1 MSTAPPTLATPPPA
15 QPIIDDA
22 SSPTYRVTSL
32 HPSEVDEW
40 LDHLT
45 ASFAHKGTPRA
56 YFQRHLTLD
65 PALDWAGILVLRL
78 PSPPTPPRCV
88 SSIRVFLRPIYIDG
102 QPTMLGGIGE
112 VSTQPAHRGR
122 GYAEACL
129 TAGLAYLASLGI
141 HLSSLHTSNVPHY
154 YHRLG
159 WRRVERVHAVLP
171 LPPSLTA
178 AAPSIPQPSLTPTPT
193 STSLTPCIA
202 PLTPSDL
209 SPPSPTLTALSS
221 IYASYAPHFN
231 GPVHRSSEYWQS
243 WVRGEL
249 AHSLTTPTP
258 ILGFT
263 YHHPPS
269 APTPT
274 AYILASRITWE
285 MHLTLTPQP
294 TPSLTPNPTPT
305 PTLLVKQHLA
315 VREFACSDDLRR
327 ADGGRAAFLA
337 LVVRAAE
344 AAGFGEGE
352 GEGGGDA
359 LMVRV
364 ALPIV
369 SLFQPPLAVPYT
381 REDAGFM
388 YRPIDAAAELPV
400 TDASHAAQ
408 PGRYS
413 RKDFEG
419 FASSS
424 GEELMQRLHHEARL
438 KHVFFDTDAF

>member
-209 SPPSPTLTALSS
+209 SPPSPHPHRAVLHLRLLR
-221 IYASYAPHFN
+221 APLQW
-231 GPVHRSSEYWQS
+231 PVHRSSEYWQS

-249 AHSLTTPTP
+249 AHSLTTPPPSSASPT
-258 ILGFT
+258 T
-263 YHHPPS
+263 THPP
-269 APTPT
+269 P
-274 AYILASRITWE
+274 
-285 MHLTLTPQP
+285 
-294 TPSLTPNPTPT
+294 
-305 PTLLVKQHLA
+305 
-315 VREFACSDDLRR
+315 
-327 ADGGRAAFLA
+327 
-337 LVVRAAE
+337 
-344 AAGFGEGE
+344 
-352 GEGGGDA
+352 
-359 LMVRV
+359 
-364 ALPIV
+364 
-369 SLFQPPLAVPYT
+369 PPLPPT
-381 REDAGFM
+381 SS
-388 YRPIDAAAELPV
+388 PP
-400 TDASHAAQ
+400 ASH
-408 PGRYS
+408 GRC
-413 RKDFEG
+413 
-419 FASSS
+419 
-424 GEELMQRLHHEARL
+424 
-438 KHVFFDTDAF
+438 T